1 MLCVGFSKLKTI
13 IMKIEKP
20 NEITVKV
27 NSLDDYL
34 NSKYQYKMNTESL
47 RQEVLMDIE
56 NWYTQNKDLW
66 EWERNENYRKT
77 ISEQIQKTKF
87 NYYRILVN
95 QSGLDEE
102 TQRDMILKYGTGR
115 TENEWKDYISGL

>member
-1 MLCVGFSKLKTI
+1 
-13 IMKIEKP
+13 MKIEKP

-115 TENEWKDYISGL
+115 NEDEWKDYISGL

>member
-1 MLCVGFSKLKTI
+1 MLCVGVSKLKTI

-115 TENEWKDYISGL
+115 NEDEWKDYISGL